1 MINIEE
7 HELNDFFSKDK
18 LNFGLFVENPPEK
31 PSLIF
36 TFNDKLNPAIKN
48 EIKWWLQNLREE
60 NCLAGSTLAGYCK
73 TFVSKFSKMLI
84 EKNPTMM
91 SIIEVSYDVIYTEFK
106 QYLIDNN
113 YKVMAK
119 LGTKSYI
126 SANMEYK
133 TYYCKSD
140 SLYQLEKYYKFVD
153 AYYNPYEVFEKDK
166 DIWDIRKLGIKY
178 NVLPSRPRYTINY
191 NNVKQDWLKQAIKD
205 YNYIRIPKQA
215 ISTVLDDMKAFNL
228 FSGFLSQ
235 CTIKVSSIV
244 EVDRNVAKAFI
255 RYLRTKDF
263 EPTTYNRRISA
274 IKTFLEIGNI
284 FELEGFSSRAIF
296 SRNDF
301 IKRVRKLP
309 IPFSDNELRQINANM
324 DKLPYPMD
332 AILFVIERHGLR
344 MSDMCS
350 ATIYVNGKYCLKK
363 IDEDNILFTYY
374 QMKTHKTNVI
384 SIDSG
389 VAGVLESSIEKSKES
404 FGDDAT
410 YIFSKEKKLPVGE
423 ESFIYHLNKLCM
435 ENNITGDNGELL
447 RIKGHTF
454 RRTLAT
460 DYANM
465 GMDLNIIK
473 SLLGQSKMDV
483 LTHYIKIHGVEM
495 NRYIQPITEEN
506 NELIA
511 SIGKEIDPISKEEY
525 NGDFL
530 SLSCGYC
537 SKKVNTGICDHAN
550 ACYGCKMFVPLKSKL
565 PLYKKQLVS
574 VEISILV
581 CQSKGYERLLEK
593 NLQLRTQLQTI
604 VLELEK
610 ETNYEDRQNSRTC
623 NREIKKA
630 SQRSN

>member
-1 MINIEE
+1 MNIVE
-7 HELNDFFSKDK
+7 HELIEFFSKDK
-18 LNFGLFVENPPEK
+18 LNFGEFYEVPPKK
-31 PSLIF
+31 PSLVFIF
-36 TFNDKLNPAIKN
+36 NEKLNIDIKN
-48 EIKWWLQNLREE
+48 EIKWWLQNQRVV
-60 NCLAGSTLAGYCK
+60 NNLAGSTLVGFCNN
-73 TFVSKFSKMLI
+73 FVSKFSKMLI
-84 EKNPTMM
+84 EKHPTMK
-91 SIIEVSYDVIYTEFK
+91 SIIELPYDVIYTEFK
-106 QYLIDNN
+106 QYLVDNN
-113 YKVMAK
+113 YKIMIR
-119 LGTKSYI
+119 LGNKSHI

-140 SLYQLEKYYKFVD
+140 SLYQLENYYKFVD
-153 AYYNPYEVFEKDK
+153 SFYNPDEIFEKDK

-191 NNVKQDWLKQAIKD
+191 TNVKQDWLRQAIKD

-228 FSGFLSQ
+228 LSEFLSHY
-235 CTIKVSSIV
+235 TIEIGSMSEI
-244 EVDRNVAKAFI
+244 DRNTAKAFI
-255 RYLRTKDF
+255 RYLRTKRF
-263 EPTTYNRRISA
+263 ESTTYNRRISA
-274 IKTFLEIGNI
+274 IKTFIEIGNI
-284 FELEGFSSRAIF
+284 FELEGFPTKVIF
-296 SRNDF
+296 TKKDF
-301 IKRVRKLP
+301 AKRVRKLP
-309 IPFSDNELRQINANM
+309 VPFSDDELRQINANM
-324 DKLPYPMD
+324 DKLSYPMD

-350 ATIYVNGKYCLKK
+350 ATINVNGKYCLKK

-374 QMKTHKTNVI
+374 QIKTHKTNVI
-384 SIDSG
+384 SVDSV
-389 VAGVLESSIEKSKES
+389 VAGVIEKCIEMSKES
-404 FGDDAT
+404 FGDDAK
-410 YIFSKEKKLPVGE
+410 YIFSKDKNLPVGE
-423 ESFIYHLNKLCM
+423 ETFIYHLNKLCM

-511 SIGKEIDPISKEEY
+511 CIGKEIDPISKEEH
-525 NGDFL
+525 NGEYL
-530 SLSCGYC
+530 PLSCGYC

-550 ACYGCKMFVPLKSKL
+550 ACYSCKMFIPLKSKL
-565 PLYKKQLVS
+565 PLYKKQLVG

-581 CQSKGYERLLEK
+581 CQTKGYERLLEK

-604 VLELEK
+604 IFELEK
-610 ETNYEDRQNSRTC
+610 EIGYEDRQNSRTC
-623 NREIKKA
+623 SREIKKA
-630 SQRSN
+630 S